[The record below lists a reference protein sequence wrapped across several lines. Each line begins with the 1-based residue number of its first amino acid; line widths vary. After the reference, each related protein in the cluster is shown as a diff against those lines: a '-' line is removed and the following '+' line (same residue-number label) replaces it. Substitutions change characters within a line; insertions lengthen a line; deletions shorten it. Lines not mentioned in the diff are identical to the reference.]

1 MALLIHGAN
10 EILTMASKI
19 TGPRTREKMSD
30 IGLRNDASILI
41 DDARIVAIAPLAAL
55 KRDYQALID
64 EAEVIDAT
72 GKIVLPGLVD
82 CHTHLVHGGTREH
95 ELNMRLSGKSY
106 MDIMN
111 AGGGIH
117 YTTTKTREASFEALY
132 DKTYTHLNDFLKYG
146 VTTVEAKSGYGLD
159 WETEKKQLEVAKR
172 LQQTHPVDVVST
184 FMGAHAVPKA
194 YKGNEDA
201 FVDIIIKD
209 MLPKV
214 AELGLAEFN
223 DVFCEKG
230 VFTPEQSRRILEAGK
245 RYGLTPKIHAD
256 EIEPYE
262 GAELAAEVGAISA
275 EHLLVASDA
284 GIEAMAK
291 SGTIGVLLPGTA
303 FFLRA
308 PYARG
313 RLMIDRGVPVA
324 ISTDFNPGSSPTIS
338 LPYIQN
344 LACMNMGMTMEEVLC
359 ATTINAA
366 HAIRRADEVGTLEV
380 GKKADV
386 VILNVPN
393 YKQLQY
399 FYGMNHT
406 DTVVKNGQV
415 VVKEGHLCEQLF
427 SRTAND
433 MASGK
438 R

>member
-1 MALLIHGAN
+1 LAILINNAN
-10 EILTMASKI
+10 EVLTMECDVKL
-19 TGPRTREKMSD
+19 PRRREQMSEL
-30 IGLRNDASILI
+30 GLKKEVSVLI
-41 DDARIVAIAPLAAL
+41 EDDRIAMIAPL
-55 KRDYQALID
+55 D
-64 EAEVIDAT
+64 EIKQEYPHLVSDAEVIDAR
-72 GKIVLPGLVD
+72 GKIVMPGLVD

-95 ELNMRLSGKSY
+95 ELNMRLAGRSY

-117 YTTTKTREASFEALY
+117 YTTTKTREASFDELY
-132 DKTYTHLNDFLKYG
+132 NKTVQHLNEFLRHG

-159 WETEKKQLEVAKR
+159 LENELKQLNVVKK
-172 LQQTHPVDVVST
+172 LQEEHVVDIVST
-184 FMGAHAVPKA
+184 FMGAHAVPKEF
-194 YKGNEDA
+194 KGNEDE
-201 FVDIIIKD
+201 FVKIIIEQ
-209 MLPKV
+209 MIPKV

-230 VFTPEQSRRILEAGK
+230 VFTPEQSRLILEAGK
-245 RYGLTPKIHAD
+245 EYGLTPKIHAD

-275 EHLLVASDA
+275 EHLLVASDE
-284 GIEAMAK
+284 GIAAMAK
-291 SGTIGVLLPGTA
+291 AGTIAVLLPGTA

-313 RLMIDRGVPVA
+313 RLMVDSGVPVA

-338 LPYIQN
+338 LPFIQN

-359 ATTINAA
+359 STTINAA
-366 HAIRRADEVGTLEV
+366 HAIKRADQVGTLEK

-386 VILNVPN
+386 LILDVPN

-406 DTVVKNGQV
+406 DTVIKAGKV
-415 VVKEGHLCEQLF
+415 VVKGGSLL
-427 SRTAND
+427 
-433 MASGK
+433 
-438 R
+438 

>member
-1 MALLIHGAN
+1 MAILINNAN
-10 EILTMASKI
+10 EVLTMESDVKL
-19 TGPRTREKMSD
+19 PRRREQMSEL
-30 IGLRNDASILI
+30 GLKKEVSVLI
-41 DDARIVAIAPLAAL
+41 EGDRIAMIAPL
-55 KRDYQALID
+55 D
-64 EAEVIDAT
+64 EIKQEYPHLVNDAEVIDAQ
-72 GKIVLPGLVD
+72 GKIVMPGLVD

-95 ELNMRLSGKSY
+95 ELNMRLAGRSY

-117 YTTTKTREASFEALY
+117 YTTTKTREASFDDLY
-132 DKTYTHLNDFLKYG
+132 DKTVQHLNEFLRHG

-159 WETEKKQLEVAKR
+159 LENELKQLYVVKK
-172 LQQTHPVDVVST
+172 LQEEHVVDIVST
-184 FMGAHAVPKA
+184 FMGAHAVPKEF
-194 YKGNEDA
+194 KGNEDE
-201 FVDIIIKD
+201 FVKIIIEQ
-209 MLPKV
+209 MIPKV

-230 VFTPEQSRRILEAGK
+230 VFTPAQSRLILEAGK
-245 RYGLTPKIHAD
+245 AYGLTPKIHAD

-275 EHLLVASDA
+275 EHLLVASDE
-284 GIEAMAK
+284 GIAAMAK
-291 SGTIGVLLPGTA
+291 TGTIAVLLPGTA

-313 RLMIDRGVPVA
+313 RLMVDSGVPVA

-338 LPYIQN
+338 LPFIQN

-366 HAIRRADEVGTLEV
+366 HAIKRADQVGTLEK
-380 GKKADV
+380 GKQADV
-386 VILNVPN
+386 LILDVPN

-406 DTVVKNGQV
+406 DTVIKAGNV
-415 VVKEGHLCEQLF
+415 VVKGGSLL
-427 SRTAND
+427 
-433 MASGK
+433 
-438 R
+438 

>member
-1 MALLIHGAN
+1 MAILINHAN
-10 EILTMASKI
+10 EVLTFASEVK
-19 TGPRTREKMSD
+19 GPRRREQMSEL
-30 IGLRNDASILI
+30 GLMKDVSVLL
-41 DDARIVAIAPLAAL
+41 DGDRIAMIAPLNEIEAAFPH
-55 KRDYQALID
+55 LISD
-64 EAEVIDAT
+64 AEVIDAT
-72 GKIVLPGLVD
+72 GKIVMPGLVD

-95 ELNMRLSGKSY
+95 ELNMRLAGKSY

-117 YTTTKTREASFEALY
+117 YTTTKTREASFDELY
-132 DKTYTHLNDFLKYG
+132 DKTFNHLNDFLRYG
-146 VTTVEAKSGYGLD
+146 ITTVEAKSGYGLD
-159 WETEKKQLEVAKR
+159 LETELKQLEVAKK
-172 LQQTHPVDVVST
+172 LQETHVVDIVST
-184 FMGAHAVPKA
+184 FMGAHAVPKEF
-194 YKGNEDA
+194 KGNEDE
-201 FVDIIIKD
+201 FVKIIIEE
-209 MLPKV
+209 MIPKV
-214 AELGLAEFN
+214 AQLGLAEFN

-230 VFTPEQSRRILEAGK
+230 VFTPAQSRLILEAGK
-245 RYGLTPKIHAD
+245 AHGLTPKIHAD

-275 EHLLVASDA
+275 EHLLVASDE

-291 SGTIGVLLPGTA
+291 SGTIAVLLPGTA

-313 RLMIDRGVPVA
+313 RLMVDRGVPVA

-338 LPYIQN
+338 LPFVQN

-366 HAIRRADEVGTLEV
+366 HAINRANEIGILEK

-386 VILNVPN
+386 LLLDVPN

-406 DTVVKNGQV
+406 DTVIKAGNI
-415 VVKEGHLCEQLF
+415 VVKGGRLL
-427 SRTAND
+427 
-433 MASGK
+433 
-438 R
+438 

>member
-1 MALLIHGAN
+1 MTILINHAN
-10 EILTMASKI
+10 EVLTMATDVK
-19 TGPRTREKMSD
+19 GPRLKEQMSE
-30 IGLRNDASILI
+30 IGLQQDVSILI
-41 DDARIVAIAPLAAL
+41 EGTQIKMIAPLKEIEQQYPSLVA
-55 KRDYQALID
+55 D
-64 EAEVIDAT
+64 AEVIDAS
-72 GKIVLPGLVD
+72 GKIVMPGLVD

-117 YTTTKTREASFEALY
+117 YTTTKTRETSFDELY
-132 DKTYTHLNDFLKYG
+132 DKTYTHLNQFLKHG

-159 WETEKKQLEVAKR
+159 WENEKKQLEVAKK
-172 LQQTHPVDVVST
+172 LQETHRVDIVST

-201 FVDIIIKD
+201 FVEQVIQEMI
-209 MLPKV
+209 PKV
-214 AELGLAEFN
+214 AELKLAEFN

-230 VFTPEQSRRILEAGK
+230 VFTPEQSRRILMAGK
-245 RYGLTPKIHAD
+245 AHGLIPKIHAD

-275 EHLLVASDA
+275 EHLLVASDE

-291 SGTIGVLLPGTA
+291 SGTIAVLLPGTA

-313 RLMIDRGVPVA
+313 RLMIDSGVPVA

-366 HAIRRADEVGTLEV
+366 YAIQRGEQVGTLEV
-380 GKKADV
+380 GKQADV
-386 VILNVPN
+386 LILDVPN

-406 DTVVKNGQV
+406 HTVVKNGQV
-415 VVKEGHLCEQLF
+415 AVKEGSLVE
-427 SRTAND
+427 
-433 MASGK
+433 
-438 R
+438 

>member
-1 MALLIHGAN
+1 MAILINNAN
-10 EILTMASKI
+10 EVLTMESDVKL
-19 TGPRTREKMSD
+19 PRRREQMSAL
-30 IGLRNDASILI
+30 GLKTEVSVLI
-41 DDARIVAIAPLAAL
+41 EGDRIEMIAPL
-55 KRDYQALID
+55 D
-64 EAEVIDAT
+64 EIKQEYPHLVSDAEVIDAR
-72 GKIVLPGLVD
+72 GKIVMPGLVD

-95 ELNMRLSGKSY
+95 ELNMRLAGSSY

-117 YTTTKTREASFEALY
+117 YTTTKTREASFDDLY
-132 DKTYTHLNDFLKYG
+132 NKTAQHLNEFLRHG

-159 WETEKKQLEVAKR
+159 LENEIKQLYVVKK
-172 LQQTHPVDVVST
+172 LQEEHVVDIVST
-184 FMGAHAVPKA
+184 FMGAHAVPKEF
-194 YKGNEDA
+194 KGNEDE
-201 FVDIIIKD
+201 FVKIIIEQ
-209 MLPKV
+209 MIPKV

-230 VFTPEQSRRILEAGK
+230 VFTPEQSRLILEAGK
-245 RYGLTPKIHAD
+245 AYGLTPKIHAD

-275 EHLLVASDA
+275 EHLLVASDE
-284 GIEAMAK
+284 GIAAMAK
-291 SGTIGVLLPGTA
+291 VGTIAVLLPGTA

-313 RLMIDRGVPVA
+313 RLMVDSGVPLA

-338 LPYIQN
+338 LPFIQN

-366 HAIRRADEVGTLEV
+366 HAIKRADQVGTLEK
-380 GKKADV
+380 GKQADV
-386 VILNVPN
+386 LILDVPN

-406 DTVVKNGQV
+406 DTVIKAGNV
-415 VVKEGHLCEQLF
+415 VVKGGSL
-427 SRTAND
+427 
-433 MASGK
+433 M
-438 R
+438 

>member
-1 MALLIHGAN
+1 MTILINHAN
-10 EILTMASKI
+10 EVLTMATDVK
-19 TGPRTREKMSD
+19 GPRLKEQMSE
-30 IGLRNDASILI
+30 IGLQQDVSILI
-41 DDARIVAIAPLAAL
+41 EGTQIKMIAPLKEIEQQYPSLVA
-55 KRDYQALID
+55 D
-64 EAEVIDAT
+64 AEVIDAS
-72 GKIVLPGLVD
+72 GKIVMPGLVD

-117 YTTTKTREASFEALY
+117 YTTTKTRETSFDALY
-132 DKTYTHLNDFLKYG
+132 DKTYTHLNQFLKHG

-159 WETEKKQLEVAKR
+159 WENEKKQLEVAKK
-172 LQQTHPVDVVST
+172 LQETHRVDIVST

-201 FVDIIIKD
+201 FVEQVIQEMI
-209 MLPKV
+209 PKV
-214 AELGLAEFN
+214 AELKLAEFN

-230 VFTPEQSRRILEAGK
+230 VFTPEQSRRILMAGK
-245 RYGLTPKIHAD
+245 AHGLIPKIHAD

-275 EHLLVASDA
+275 EHLLVASDE

-291 SGTIGVLLPGTA
+291 SGTIAVLLPGTA

-313 RLMIDRGVPVA
+313 RLMIDSGVPVA

-366 HAIRRADEVGTLEV
+366 YAIQRGEQVGTLEV
-380 GKKADV
+380 GKQADV
-386 VILNVPN
+386 LILDVPN

-406 DTVVKNGQV
+406 HTVVKNGQV
-415 VVKEGHLCEQLF
+415 AVKEGSLVE
-427 SRTAND
+427 
-433 MASGK
+433 
-438 R
+438 

>member
-1 MALLIHGAN
+1 MAILINNAN
-10 EILTMASKI
+10 EVLTMESDVKL
-19 TGPRTREKMSD
+19 PRRREQMSEL
-30 IGLRNDASILI
+30 GLKKEVSVLI
-41 DDARIVAIAPLAAL
+41 EGDRIAMIAPL
-55 KRDYQALID
+55 D
-64 EAEVIDAT
+64 EIKQEYPHLVNDAEVIDAQ
-72 GKIVLPGLVD
+72 GKIVMPGLVD

-95 ELNMRLSGKSY
+95 ELNMRLAGSSY

-117 YTTTKTREASFEALY
+117 YTTTKTREASFDDLY
-132 DKTYTHLNDFLKYG
+132 DKTVQHLNEFLRHG

-159 WETEKKQLEVAKR
+159 LENELKQLYVVKK
-172 LQQTHPVDVVST
+172 LQEEHVVDIVST
-184 FMGAHAVPKA
+184 FMGAHAVPKEF
-194 YKGNEDA
+194 KGNEDE
-201 FVDIIIKD
+201 FVKIIIEQ
-209 MLPKV
+209 MIPKV

-230 VFTPEQSRRILEAGK
+230 VFTPAQSRLILEAGK
-245 RYGLTPKIHAD
+245 AYGLTPKIHAD

-275 EHLLVASDA
+275 EHLLVASDE
-284 GIEAMAK
+284 GIAAMAK
-291 SGTIGVLLPGTA
+291 AGTIAVLLPGTA

-313 RLMIDRGVPVA
+313 RLMVDSGVPVA

-338 LPYIQN
+338 LPFIQN

-366 HAIRRADEVGTLEV
+366 HAIKRADQVGTLEK
-380 GKKADV
+380 GKQADV
-386 VILNVPN
+386 LILDVPN

-406 DTVVKNGQV
+406 DTVIKAGNV
-415 VVKEGHLCEQLF
+415 VVKGGSLL
-427 SRTAND
+427 
-433 MASGK
+433 
-438 R
+438 